1 MTSAIVRIGERV
13 EPVRVRLVAWIGGSK
28 ARFADLH
35 ALRRGKMP
43 VLDGQMSLRRQLAF
57 AAFAIGG
64 SACIA
69 GYGLAIVALVWSHSE
84 PVVRVSPRQAEV
96 VIAPADLDF
105 DVARLVGS
113 HDTVI
118 EQI

>member
-13 EPVRVRLVAWIGGSK
+13 EPVRTQLAAWIRGSK

-57 AAFAIGG
+57 AAFVTGG
-64 SACIA
+64 RACIA
-69 GYGLAIVALVWSHSE
+69 GYGLAIVAIVWSHGE
-84 PVVRVSPRQAEV
+84 PVVRASPGVASRQTEI
-96 VIAPADLDF
+96 VIAPDDL
-105 DVARLVGS
+105 A
-113 HDTVI
+113 
-118 EQI
+118 